1 MALKNKNRVAD
12 GAALLGGLLYP
23 LAFAPFD
30 APWLLFPG
38 LLFLFGGWLNAAP
51 GRAAWRGYLFG
62 LGQFGLGVSW
72 IYVSIH
78 DFGGASPVE
87 AGGLTVL
94 FVVCMALY
102 PALIGYLAARCFP
115 RASLP
120 LLALIVYPALWTLGE
135 WFRGWF
141 LTGFPW
147 LQAGYSQMDFP
158 LARLA
163 PWTGVFGVGWAA
175 AAVAGVVM
183 TACCRRGA
191 RRYLPVLAALTIG
204 VALRFLPVAVGVDA
218 AAPPFRAALL
228 QGNIAQDLKWRA
240 DYRRLT
246 LELYVSMTRENWD
259 ARLIVWP
266 ETAVPAF
273 YGQLEEL
280 FAVLDEE
287 ARAHGA
293 DILVGAP
300 VEEANG
306 ARYYNGLVKVGQPPA
321 IYRKRHLVPFGEFL
335 PLRPLLGWI
344 LDVME
349 IPLGDFDAGAREQPL
364 LVAAGQ
370 PLAASVCYEDAFG
383 NESRA
388 GLPEAAYLVNVSND
402 AWFGDSIAPHQHL
415 QMARMR
421 ALETGRWMLRAT
433 NTGVTA
439 VIDAQGRIVSRL
451 PQFQQGVLAADV
463 TPMRGATPYVRW
475 GDAPVIL
482 LLFGL
487 LGGTALAGSARS
499 RVG

>member
-1 MALKNKNRVAD
+1 VALKNKAVIPD
-12 GAALLGGLLYP
+12 SAALLGGLLYP
-23 LAFAPFD
+23 FAFAPFD
-30 APWLLFPG
+30 APWLLFPA
-38 LLFLFGGWLNAAP
+38 LLFLFGGWLNASPA
-51 GRAAWRGYLFG
+51 RAAWHGYLFG

-87 AGGLTVL
+87 AGGLTLL
-94 FVVCMALY
+94 FVACMALY
-102 PALIGYLAARCFP
+102 PALTGYLAARCFP
-115 RASLP
+115 AASP
-120 LLALIVYPALWTLGE
+120 ALLALLVYPAVWTLVE
-135 WFRGWF
+135 WLRGWF

-147 LQAGYSQMDFP
+147 LQAGYSQMDSP

-175 AAVAGVVM
+175 VAVAGVFIA
-183 TACCRRGA
+183 ACHWRGA
-191 RRYLPVLAALTIG
+191 RRYALVLAALLIG
-204 VALRFLPVAVGVDA
+204 LGLHHLPVDTGVEA
-218 AAPPFRAALL
+218 SGPPFRAALL

-246 LELYVSMTRENWD
+246 LERYLTMTRENWD
-259 ARLIVWP
+259 ARLIIWP

-273 YGQLEEL
+273 YGQLGEL
-280 FAVLDEE
+280 FAALDEE

-293 DILVGAP
+293 DLLVGAP

-321 IYRKRHLVPFGEFL
+321 VYRKRHLVPFGEFL

-344 LDVME
+344 LDLME

-364 LVAAGQ
+364 LVAAGY
-370 PLAASVCYEDAFG
+370 PLAASICYEDVFG
-383 NESRA
+383 DESRA
-388 GLPEAAYLVNVSND
+388 GLPDAAYLVNVSND

-439 VIDAQGRIVSRL
+439 IIDVQGKIVSRL
-451 PQFQQGVLAADV
+451 PQFQQGVLAAGI

-475 GDAPVIL
+475 GDAPVIAV
-482 LLFGL
+482 LFAL
-487 LGGTALAGSARS
+487 LGGTALARRAKR
-499 RVG
+499 

>member
-1 MALKNKNRVAD
+1 VPKNKPFLRD
-12 GAALLGGLLYP
+12 GTALLGGLLYP

-30 APWLLFPG
+30 APWLLFPA
-38 LLFLFGGWLNAAP
+38 LLFLFGAWLNASP

-87 AGGLTVL
+87 AGGLTLL
-94 FVVCMALY
+94 FVAAMALY
-102 PALIGYLAARCFP
+102 PALTGYLVARCFP
-115 RASLP
+115 LTRLPVRA
-120 LLALIVYPALWTLGE
+120 LLVFPGLWTLGE

-163 PWTGVFGVGWAA
+163 PWTGVFGIGWAA
-175 AAVAGVVM
+175 VTVVGAVLAA
-183 TACCRRGA
+183 CYWRGA
-191 RRYLPVLAALTIG
+191 RRFGLVLAVMAIG
-204 VALRFLPVAVGVDA
+204 YALRFLPVDVGVETS
-218 AAPPFRAALL
+218 APPFRVALL
-228 QGNIAQDLKWRA
+228 QGNIPQDLKWRA

-246 LELYVSMTRENWD
+246 LERYLSMTQEHWD
-259 ARLIVWP
+259 AKLIIWP

-273 YGQLEEL
+273 YGQLGDL
-280 FAVLDEE
+280 FAALDEE
-287 ARAHGA
+287 ARAHGT

-300 VEEANG
+300 VEEAG
-306 ARYYNGLVKVGQPPA
+306 GTRYYNGLVKVGQPPA
-321 IYRKRHLVPFGEFL
+321 VYRKRHLVPFGEFL

-349 IPLGDFDAGAREQPL
+349 IPLGDFDAGEAEQPL

-370 PLAASVCYEDAFG
+370 PLAASVCYEDVFG
-383 NESRA
+383 DESRA
-388 GLPEAAYLVNVSND
+388 ALPDAAYLVNVSND

-439 VIDAQGRIVSRL
+439 VIDAEGRIVSSL

-475 GDAPVIL
+475 GDAPVIV

-487 LGGTALAGSARS
+487 LGGTAVAGLASR